1 MSRPYALQMTVAC
14 HATTVAARS
23 LSFPRFDVGFKA
35 RIRAPWT
42 SARRLQAGAL
52 EREIPTQANALLSP
66 SWGSAMELAEK
77 PDDKSNSIPLTRC
90 RELLGEEADSLT
102 DQEVASIRRHAETMA
117 WILVEMYADGC
128 TLPE

>member
-1 MSRPYALQMTVAC
+1 MSRPNALQMTVAC
-14 HATTVAARS
+14 HATTVTARS

-35 RIRAPWT
+35 RIRAPST

-77 PDDKSNSIPLTRC
+77 PDDKSNSIPLMRC
-90 RELLGEEADSLT
+90 RELLGEEAYSLT
-102 DQEVASIRRHAETMA
+102 DQEVASIRRHAETMS